1 MKSLIKN
8 ILILCAAVMLTTACS
23 TDKLEITQRGA
34 VTTNE
39 YVTAD
44 DDECLQFIAS
54 VYSHIRGGTLQYYFG
69 TYDCHFTVRYK
80 LGKMA
85 AEYGEHYE
93 YNETA
98 TSSTYKLMY
107 SYYYQI
113 IYWCNMIIEYMPD
126 NDVASASTVTQV
138 VAEARAIRA
147 IMMMQLV
154 MLWGNPPLADHILN
168 GEEGH
173 TDGAESL
180 DWIQS
185 ELADC
190 AEDLPSKSSKSG
202 QSTIGGRITKE
213 AAYAYL
219 GKAYLYD
226 EEWTLAASTLYD
238 KVIST
243 GLYELID
250 DFNELN
256 SSSSDFCS
264 EFLWE
269 YDFDDD
275 IDYTSQEGAWDVTYF
290 GWSNGGITFPE
301 GYYTGTCYGYAGYPS
316 EEFAE
321 FLIDHEQTSSGEMSS
336 RYRGIMCTYEELL
349 DESLFTYTGTNDDGS
364 TTKGWK
370 QIISN
375 CQGYFKIRN
384 QALAADVSGS
394 FPYAYSCRN
403 TAYMRYAEVL
413 LNYAEAIA
421 QGGSASGMT
430 GLEALNIVRRRA
442 GLEDASSL
450 TLSTVKDERR
460 AELYDEAQR
469 FIDLVRWGDAAS
481 ELADCGKY
489 TYTFSGYQNGENN
502 VIQSKDQWSI
512 VVSNT
517 TGNGFVSGK
526 HELFPYP
533 EDELAN
539 NTNLSQNPNW

>member
-1 MKSLIKN
+1 MKQYIKTT
-8 ILILCAAVMLTTACS
+8 LFVLAASCVMAACS
-23 TDKLEITQRGA
+23 TDKLDITQRGA

-69 TYDCHFTVRYK
+69 TYDCHFTIRYK

-85 AEYGEHYE
+85 AEYGEHYQ

-126 NDVASASTVTQV
+126 NNVASASTVSQV

-147 IMMMQLV
+147 IMMMQVV

-173 TDGAESL
+173 TDASESL
-180 DWIQS
+180 DWIES
-185 ELADC
+185 ELEDC
-190 AEDLPSKSSKSG
+190 AADLPSKSSVSG
-202 QSTIGGRITKE
+202 QKTIGGRITKE

-226 EEWTLAASTLYD
+226 KEYTLAASTLYN

-250 DFNELN
+250 DFNDLN
-256 SSSSDFCS
+256 SSASDFCS

-275 IDYTSQEGAWDVTYF
+275 TDYTSQEGAWDVTYF
-290 GWSNGGITFPE
+290 GWSNGGINFPD

-321 FLIDHEQTSSGEMSS
+321 FMLEHEVTASGDMSS
-336 RYRGIMCTYEELL
+336 RYRGTMCTYEELL
-349 DESLFTYTGTNDDGS
+349 DESLFSYSSGS
-364 TTKGWK
+364 KGWK
-370 QIISN
+370 QIISH

-384 QALAADVSGS
+384 QALADDVSGS
-394 FPYAYSCRN
+394 FPYAYSKRN

-421 QGGSASGMT
+421 QGGTASGMT

-442 GLEDASSL
+442 GLADETSL
-450 TLSTVKDERR
+450 TLDVVKDERR
-460 AELYDEAQR
+460 AELYDEALR

-489 TYTFSGYQNGENN
+489 TYTFSGYQDGDNET
-502 VIQSKDQWSI
+502 IQSKDQWSI
-512 VVSNT
+512 TVAAT
-517 TGNGFVSGK
+517 TGEGFVSGK

-533 EDELAN
+533 EDELSN